1 MDGTLTTL
9 HSFSYSYDGT
19 APVGLS
25 QFTDGKL
32 YGATGFGGANQKG
45 TLFSL
50 DIGLPPFVTFVT
62 KYGRVGQMGP
72 ILGQGFTGAT
82 DVSINGVPAS
92 FTIVS
97 DTYIQATVPQ
107 GATSGYVT
115 VTTPSGVLTSNV
127 PFNVIP

>member
-1 MDGTLTTL
+1 M
-9 HSFSYSYDGT
+9 
-19 APVGLS
+19 
-25 QFTDGKL
+25 
-32 YGATGFGGANQKG
+32 
-45 TLFSL
+45 
-50 DIGLPPFVTFVT
+50 TFVT